1 MTRNGEL
8 LTIDGRPTLRFE
20 RRYRH
25 SVERVWRAVTEPAEM
40 ARWFPSQV
48 IGDRV
53 VGAELVF
60 DDDEQR
66 AAARAAGEPTRDDG
80 PWFHGTVTAF
90 DPPTVFEFTW
100 GGDRLRIELAPDG
113 DGTRLVFTQVLTHR
127 SEAARTGSGWH
138 ACLAALD
145 GLLGQPP
152 SPSDDGWEEVYAD
165 YLRRMGPALGT
176 PSGDGSM
183 TWERGIHVE
192 PERVRAA
199 VSDPDEV
206 RAWGAGDEPAD
217 ALRWDVEP
225 SDQGTVYRLTH
236 AAVGGDAEVAARW
249 HALLIQ
255 LDMYLAAGQLVPVA
269 PDDWVGP
276 YGDLLRSDRREAGEG
291 LSR

>member
-25 SVERVWRAVTEPAEM
+25 PVERVWRAVTEPAEM

-53 VGAELVF
+53 AGAELVF

-80 PWFHGTVTAF
+80 PWFHGAVIAF
-90 DPPTVFEFTW
+90 DPPRVFEFTW
-100 GGDRLRIELAPDG
+100 GGDRLRIELAPEG

-145 GLLGQPP
+145 GLLGLPA
-152 SPSDDGWEEVYAD
+152 SPSDDGWAEVYAD
-165 YLRRMGPALGT
+165 YL
-176 PSGDGSM
+176 
-183 TWERGIHVE
+183 
-192 PERVRAA
+192 RAA

-225 SDQGTVYRLTH
+225 SDPGTVYRLTH
-236 AAVGGDAEVAARW
+236 AAVGSDADVAARW

-276 YGDLLRSDRREAGEG
+276 YRDLLRWDHREAGEG